1 MGTILST
8 QTPVSAKKVGQLLE
22 LLIQLLILKA
32 RVRNSS
38 VNLTNNVKI
47 YLGYLAQLV
56 LRKDGIVHVG
66 FPICHMIMVGL
77 DAKTLCILFR
87 MNLLI
92 QFTK

>member
-1 MGTILST
+1 MGTILSK

-38 VNLTNNVKI
+38 VNLINNVKI

-56 LRKDGIVHVG
+56 LRKDGIVRVG
-66 FPICHMIMVGL
+66 FPICHMIMAGL
-77 DAKTLCILFR
+77 DAKTLCTLFR